1 MKKFGIVTFCKTK
14 NNYGTILQNY
24 ALQTFLKNKNF
35 ETYLIKTG
43 RTEKKITVS
52 SRLKKLRKF
61 TFKDIFIKLY
71 SIFSMKFINF
81 VTNMNKKNEKRN
93 FDSFINTYLSPID
106 IFNTNTKL
114 EFDYC
119 ISGSD
124 QVWNTFSRTP
134 EQMNDE
140 LDMYLLSFTN
150 SKKIACAASFG
161 VGNLDSRFNTKF
173 KENLSKFDFISVRE
187 QSGVEICKKIGI
199 ENVVLQNDPT
209 LLLTVDDYRK
219 IAVSKKRSKE
229 YIFVYLLGNKTD
241 FSLKNVQKIAKQNN
255 LDVILVTAN
264 EASKFSF
271 YPQEFPTINE
281 WLGLYN
287 NAKYIFTNSFHGT
300 VFSLIFNK
308 PFSTLLQTGKFQGQ
322 NMRILSLLE
331 SFNLVNRIIDCDFIK
346 LDTDIDWQ
354 LVNRKLC
361 EIRLKSPFVKY
372 IEKICDKR

>member
-1 MKKFGIVTFCKTK
+1 MKKIGIVTFCKTK

-52 SRLKKLRKF
+52 SKLKNLRKF
-61 TFKDIFIKLY
+61 TFKDIFIKLF

-209 LLLTVDDYRK
+209 MLLTVDDYRK
-219 IAVSKKRSKE
+219 IARTKEKESE
-229 YIFVYLLGNKTD
+229 YILVYILGNKTK
-241 FSLKNVQKIAKQNN
+241 FSWKEVQLFAKKNGLKIV
-255 LDVILVTAN
+255 LVTAN
-264 EASKFSF
+264 ENSRFSF
-271 YPQEFPTINE
+271 NKQEFPTINE

-287 NAKYIFTNSFHGT
+287 NAKYVVTNSFHGT

-308 PFSTLLQTGKFQGQ
+308 PFSTYLQMGKFQGQ

-331 SFNLVNRIIDCDFIK
+331 TFNLSNRIIDSK
-346 LDTDIDWQ
+346 LIDLDYNIDWNM
-354 LVNRKLC
+354 VNEKLNS
-361 EIRLKSPFVKY
+361 IRVESPFVKY
-372 IEKICDKR
+372 IGKLCNE